1 MSDRKQ
7 EIKKLI
13 DNRLKNNDTINCLFQ
28 ILLINEAAKA
38 IVENLLTKN
47 GYDIYTVDT
56 ISGCWSLNDDW
67 YELDNVESIVEYCGV
82 YPVKWDLDDI
92 VLLED
97 LYYNRDIYINVL
109 WKKENRNKTIKYIP
123 NH

>member
-13 DNRLKNNDTINCLFQ
+13 DKRLKNNDTINCLFQ